1 MRPSAGNPE
10 GELRSLTCPGMETLQ
25 TPLGLVVAVLALIVL
40 FKVAK
45 LALKL
50 LMVAVVIGG
59 LYLAFVA

>member
-1 MRPSAGNPE
+1 
-10 GELRSLTCPGMETLQ
+10 METLQ

-50 LMVAVVIGG
+50 LMVALVVGG

>member
-1 MRPSAGNPE
+1 
-10 GELRSLTCPGMETLQ
+10 METLQ

-40 FKVAK
+40 LKVAK